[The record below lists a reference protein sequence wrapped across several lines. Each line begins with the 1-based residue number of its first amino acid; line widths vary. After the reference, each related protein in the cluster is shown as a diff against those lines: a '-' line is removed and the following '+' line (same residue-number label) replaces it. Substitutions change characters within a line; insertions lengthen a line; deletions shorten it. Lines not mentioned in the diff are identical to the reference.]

1 MLIQQIHPNIVVM
14 VISND
19 ILKKMITIVTLRQSN
34 MACWQI
40 HQKDDFPS
48 KKETFLGDFAMI
60 TGGYHHIQ
68 QGYHHIG
75 VS

>member
-1 MLIQQIHPNIVVM
+1 
-14 VISND
+14 
-19 ILKKMITIVTLRQSN
+19 MITIVTLRQSN

-48 KKETFLGDFAMI
+48 KKETFLDDFAMI

-68 QGYHHIG
+68 QGYHHE
-75 VS
+75 